1 MLIEYGQHEVTLTM
15 QFKWDPAKAKLNF
28 KKHKIHFEEA
38 VTVFYDPLSATF
50 NDADHSI
57 KEQRFITIGFSSQD
71 RLLVVSHT
79 ERGADLRIISARRAT
94 AHERKKHEN
103 ETG

>member
-1 MLIEYGQHEVTLTM
+1 M
-15 QFKWDPAKAKLNF
+15 QFEWDPQKAKSNF
-28 KKHKIHFEEA
+28 KKHKVHFEEA

-50 NDADHSI
+50 EDADHDFR
-57 KEQRFITIGFSSQD
+57 EQRFITIGFSSKN

-79 ERGADLRIISARRAT
+79 ERGTVIRVISARRAT

>member
-1 MLIEYGQHEVTLTM
+1 MDFE
-15 QFKWDPAKAKLNF
+15 WDPEKAALNR
-28 KKHKIHFEEA
+28 KKHRVSFEEA

-50 NDADHSI
+50 DDADHSI
-57 KEQRFITIGFSSQD
+57 GEQRLITVGFSSQG

-79 ERGADLRIISARRAT
+79 ERGDVLRIISARRAT

-103 ETG
+103 ET